1 MSKPREGESATLKRA
16 VKIVDEPKILMDPVR
31 REILRLLA
39 IRPLTATQLAEKL
52 GLTKSTVSHHIQVL
66 KRAGLIRIKWTRLE
80 SHGILEKYYEPTALL
95 FIEDYH
101 KIPKGMKN
109 HFLMVHME
117 RLRGVLIAL
126 YLMGRKVRITR
137 LMKKSTGREAGFSR
151 EPDPLRELAGEV
163 LECMTKLGAKYE
175 NELTDMDGE
184 TLLVKI
190 YGEALRS
197 IMSRNA
203 WRSLNLGL

>member
-1 MSKPREGESATLKRA
+1 MTEPKKDEPTALRRA

-66 KRAGLIRIKWTRLE
+66 KRAGLIRIKQTRLE

-101 KIPKGMKN
+101 KIPKGMRN
-109 HFLMVHME
+109 YFLTVHME

-126 YLMGRKVRITR
+126 YLMGRKVRVPRLTR
-137 LMKKSTGREAGFSR
+137 K
-151 EPDPLRELAGEV
+151 PDLLRELAGEV
-163 LECMTKLGAKYE
+163 LECMTELGSKYE

-184 TLLVKI
+184 SLLVKI
-190 YGEALRS
+190 YGEALKS
-197 IMSRNA
+197 IMSRGA
-203 WRSLNLGL
+203 WRGLNLGL

>member
-1 MSKPREGESATLKRA
+1 LTEPKKDEPTALRRA

-66 KRAGLIRIKWTRLE
+66 KRAGLIRIKQTRLE

-101 KIPKGMKN
+101 KIPKGMRN
-109 HFLMVHME
+109 YFLTVHME

-126 YLMGRKVRITR
+126 YLMGRKVRVPRLTR
-137 LMKKSTGREAGFSR
+137 K
-151 EPDPLRELAGEV
+151 PDLLRELAGEV
-163 LECMTKLGAKYE
+163 LERMTELGSKYE
-175 NELTDMDGE
+175 GELTDMDGE
-184 TLLVKI
+184 SLLVKI
-190 YGEALRS
+190 YGEALKS
-197 IMSRNA
+197 IMSRGT
-203 WRSLNLGL
+203 WRGLNLGL

>member
-1 MSKPREGESATLKRA
+1 MTEPKKDEPTALRRA

-66 KRAGLIRIKWTRLE
+66 KRAGLIRIKQTRLE

-101 KIPKGMKN
+101 KIPKGMRN
-109 HFLMVHME
+109 YFLTVHME

-126 YLMGRKVRITR
+126 YLMGRKVRVPRLTR
-137 LMKKSTGREAGFSR
+137 K
-151 EPDPLRELAGEV
+151 PDLLRELAGEV
-163 LECMTKLGAKYE
+163 LERMTELGSKYE
-175 NELTDMDGE
+175 GELTDMDGE
-184 TLLVKI
+184 SLLVKI
-190 YGEALRS
+190 YGEALKS
-197 IMSRNA
+197 IMSRGT
-203 WRSLNLGL
+203 WRGLNLGL

>member
-1 MSKPREGESATLKRA
+1 MTEPKKDEPTALRRA

-66 KRAGLIRIKWTRLE
+66 KRAGLIRIKQTRLE

-101 KIPKGMKN
+101 KLPKGMRN
-109 HFLMVHME
+109 YFLTVHME

-126 YLMGRKVRITR
+126 YLMGRKVRVPRLTR
-137 LMKKSTGREAGFSR
+137 K
-151 EPDPLRELAGEV
+151 PDLLRELAGEV
-163 LECMTKLGAKYE
+163 LERMTELGAKYE
-175 NELTDMDGE
+175 DELTDMDGE
-184 TLLVKI
+184 SLLVKI
-190 YGEALRS
+190 YGEALKS
-197 IMSRNA
+197 IMSRGA

>member
-1 MSKPREGESATLKRA
+1 MTEAQKDEPTLLRRA

-31 REILRLLA
+31 REILRLLT

-66 KRAGLIRIKWTRLE
+66 KGAGLIRIKQTRVE

-101 KIPKGMKN
+101 KIPKGMRN
-109 HFLMVHME
+109 HFLTVHME

-126 YLMGRKVRITR
+126 YLMGRKVRVPRLTR
-137 LMKKSTGREAGFSR
+137 K
-151 EPDPLRELAGEV
+151 PDLLRELAGEV
-163 LECMTKLGAKYE
+163 LECMTELGAKYE

-184 TLLVKI
+184 SLLVKI
-190 YGEALRS
+190 YGEALKS
-197 IMSRNA
+197 IMSRGA